1 MCIMKTNRPTLIDQ
15 IRQAVNAAGVSRY
28 AICKAGGISEAVMSR
43 FMAGKTGLSM
53 ESLNAIAD
61 VLQLRIVAEG
71 PPLLAPPAKLGRKPK
86 AKKGR

>member
-1 MCIMKTNRPTLIDQ
+1 MKTNRPTLIDQ
-15 IRQAVNAAGVSRY
+15 VRQAVNAAGVSRY
-28 AICKAGGISEAVMSR
+28 AICKAGGINQAVMSK

-86 AKKGR
+86 KGR